1 MKCVSAANWD
11 TCEVCLHLEPK
22 LRSWI
27 SEETA
32 IESSVDH
39 GFRKI
44 LLEAVDEGLSLLG
57 DLPKQA
63 LYAHL
68 ERAFSLKRQDLPY
81 RIEEFAKA
89 IEEIFGQG
97 AKLLE
102 IEIMKELYKRVG
114 HNSVFFPDKNEL
126 VFTEYVEAVSR

>member
-1 MKCVSAANWD
+1 M
-11 TCEVCLHLEPK
+11 CLHLEPK
-22 LRSWI
+22 LRSRI
-27 SEETA
+27 SEKTP

-68 ERAFSLKRQDLPY
+68 ERTISLKKQDLPE

-89 IEEIFGQG
+89 IEEIFGQS

-102 IEIMKELYKRVG
+102 IKIMKELYKRVG
-114 HNSVFFPDKNEL
+114 HNLVFFPDTDEL
-126 VFTEYVEAVSR
+126 VFTEYMEAVSR